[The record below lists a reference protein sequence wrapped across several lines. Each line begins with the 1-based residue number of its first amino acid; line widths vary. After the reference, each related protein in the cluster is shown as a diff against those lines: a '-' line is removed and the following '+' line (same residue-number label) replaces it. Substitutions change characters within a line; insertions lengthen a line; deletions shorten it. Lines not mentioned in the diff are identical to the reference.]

1 VIVTLVSAALVLAIA
16 GMAAK
21 ARRRPVVSGTRRMI
35 GAFGEVIAFA
45 GAEGW
50 AAVDGERWRV
60 RAAQPLHAGQRVR
73 ITRIDGLTLDVSPI
87 TQVTNSEGGPQ

>member
-35 GAFGEVIAFA
+35 GALGEVIEFG

-73 ITRIDGLTLDVSPI
+73 ITRVDGLTLDVSPI
-87 TQVTNSEGGPQ
+87 TQGTNSEGGS